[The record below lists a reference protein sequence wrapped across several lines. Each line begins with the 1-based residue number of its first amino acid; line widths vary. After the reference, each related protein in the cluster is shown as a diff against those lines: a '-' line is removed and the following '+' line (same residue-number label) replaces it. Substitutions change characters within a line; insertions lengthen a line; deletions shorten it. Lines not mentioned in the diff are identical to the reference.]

1 MTPTDSLFVAGPV
14 PPSDGDAIADRW
26 RQQPEIGGTAWFFG
40 QVRGD
45 RTENGTVTAIEYTA
59 YRPLADEELR
69 TIVAETRERD
79 GLIDLFVRHS
89 LEVVPVGGIAMMIG
103 VAGGTPAG
111 GLCRPAPDR
120 RRDQTARS
128 DLRQGTHR
136 RGRPPVEGEHVSRW

>member
-59 YRPLADEELR
+59 YRPLADEELGR
-69 TIVAETRERD
+69 IVAEVLDRE
-79 GLIDLFVRHS
+79 GLVDLFVRHS

-103 VAGGTPAG
+103 VAGG
-111 GLCRPAPDR
+111 
-120 RRDQTARS
+120 
-128 DLRQGTHR
+128 HR
-136 RGRPPVEGEHVSRW
+136 REVFAALPRIVDEIKQRVPIFGKELTDGCGHRWKVNT